1 MSETLLKPLRTS
13 EIFWRGLYG
22 IDHGGHSYVVEVDYF
37 DFKERVRLYRDGL
50 LADERK
56 SPARFPLDD
65 GSSIEAAMALYGM
78 KRACFFEEGGRKQKL
93 RPLRGTA
100 EERRLSFD
108 RTHPLASR
116 SIAAVAWS
124 MLVIALVTQIPNTI
138 NGLAKALSFLPLA
151 SPISPIPTFSFPDW
165 LNVTL
170 SVGGIAAGLDRGLR
184 MVHNPVIDD

>member
-22 IDHGGHSYVVEVDYF
+22 IDHGDHSYVVEVDYF

-50 LADERK
+50 LVDEHK
-56 SPARFPLDD
+56 SPACFSLDD

-108 RTHPLASR
+108 RAHPLVSR

-124 MLVIALVTQIPNTI
+124 VLVIALVTQIPNMI

-151 SPISPIPTFSFPDW
+151 FSISPIPTFSFPDW
-165 LNVTL
+165 LNATL